1 MQTQAIELAT
11 EEDFQ
16 RTLHLLMGL
25 PSREAIQYD
34 TFGDGEEQSFYIIVP
49 GWLYEQLVP
58 SLDAANIRYT
68 RLDVKPISVLT
79 PKEQAVLRGPDHRR
93 G

>member
-16 RTLHLLMGL
+16 RTLRLLMDL
-25 PSREAIQYD
+25 PSREAVEYD
-34 TFGDGEEQSFYIIVP
+34 TFGDGEEQPFSIIVP
-49 GWLYEQLVP
+49 GRLYEQLLP
-58 SLDAANIRYT
+58 LLDAANVRYT

-79 PKEQAVLRGPDHRR
+79 PKEQAVLRGFDHRR

>member
-16 RTLHLLMGL
+16 RALRLVMDLA
-25 PSREAIQYD
+25 SSEAVQYD
-34 TFGDGEEQSFYIIVP
+34 TFGDGEEQPFSIIVP
-49 GWLYEQLVP
+49 GRLYVRLVP
-58 SLDAANIRYT
+58 LLDAARVCYA
-68 RLDVKPISVLT
+68 RLEVKPVSVLT
-79 PKEQAVLRGPDHRR
+79 PKEQATLRGLGQRR